1 MTNLEAGTPYP
12 MLALW
17 MAILGLGIGPT
28 LAVFTIVIQ
37 NVVPM
42 AQLGTATSSLAFFRQ
57 IGGSIGLAVAGAF
70 FGSRI
75 VTNIGDEVAL
85 AGVPPQF
92 GEFLSG
98 GSFDRNSL
106 GAGVD
111 LGASISAAIQAA
123 PIPDELREAAL
134 AFVPAIV
141 DAIHQAMA
149 ITIGEVFWLGVGSM
163 ILAFL
168 ASLLIPELPLRS
180 HASEKDGSRVGA
192 PIPEGR

>member
-1 MTNLEAGTPYP
+1 

-17 MAILGLGIGPT
+17 MGILGLGIGPT

-57 IGGSIGLAVAGAF
+57 IGGSVGLAVAGAF

-75 VTNIGDEVAL
+75 VTNVSEEVAT

-92 GEFLSG
+92 ADLVGG

-111 LGASISAAIQAA
+111 LGASLSAAIESA
-123 PIPDELREAAL
+123 PIPDALKEQAL
-134 AFVPAIV
+134 ALVPAIV

-163 ILAFL
+163 VLAFF
-168 ASLLIPELPLRS
+168 AALLIPEIPLRS
-180 HASEKDGSRVGA
+180 HASDREEGFVAA
-192 PIPEGR
+192 PIAEGP